1 MDNNNFNIM
10 PEKEDEQGVQ
20 QGEIHY
26 GSYTHKS
33 SEPIYRPPQA
43 YLPAQ
48 QQIYQPTQNAPRKR
62 CFGPGSVL
70 ALMLCAA
77 IVSAM
82 VSGAIT
88 EAALQGVSSVPTSS
102 TSTPVGQTS
111 VTITDNS
118 TNLIEAVAEAVTPSV
133 VGIQVVTNSVG
144 FGSQSGTSEGSGVIY
159 STDGY
164 IITNHH
170 VISTAINY
178 KSDIKVYLPS
188 DPENGISATLV
199 GYDASTD
206 LAVLKINKT
215 GLPAIKIGD
224 SDKLKTGQIAVVVG
238 NPGGLSFL
246 GSISAGYISGL
257 NRTLQIDS
265 YTMTLIQ
272 TDAAINPGNS
282 GGALVDSEGKL
293 IGVPNVKISDED
305 FEGMGFA
312 IPVNTVVEV
321 CNGLITN
328 QSKPKPYIGVEIDT
342 RYTAELL
349 SYMGY
354 PAGAVVGDVT
364 SGGPAESAGIKSGD
378 IITAI
383 NGSKV
388 DGYEKLSALIAKC
401 EAGDTVTVTIY
412 RSRQYKE
419 FKVTVGTTGN

>member
-1 MDNNNFNIM
+1 MDNDNNYNIT
-10 PEKEDEQGVQ
+10 PELPEEEQQ
-20 QGEIHY
+20 ESSQTHY
-26 GSYTHKS
+26 GSYTYQSNTHT
-33 SEPIYRPPQA
+33 YQPPQVYA
-43 YLPAQ
+43 PVQPAPQ
-48 QQIYQPTQNAPRKR
+48 RPAPKR
-62 CFGPGSVL
+62 SFGLGSVL
-70 ALMLCAA
+70 ALMLCSA

-82 VSGAIT
+82 VSGAVT
-88 EAALQGVSSVPTSS
+88 EAALAKDDSSDSASQTPTS
-102 TSTPVGQTS
+102 QTS
-111 VTITDNS
+111 VTITDTS
-118 TNLIEAVAEAVTPSV
+118 TNIIETVAEAVTPSV
-133 VGIQVVTNSVG
+133 VGIQVVTASSG
-144 FGSQSGTSEGSGVIY
+144 FGSQNSSSEGSGVIY

-170 VISTAINY
+170 VISTAINH
-178 KSDIKVYLPS
+178 KANIKVYLPS
-188 DPENGISATLV
+188 DPDEGIDATLV

-206 LAVLKINKT
+206 LAVLKVDKT

-224 SDKLKTGQIAVVVG
+224 SDQLKTGQIAVVVG

-321 CNGLITN
+321 CNDLITD

-342 RYTAELL
+342 RYSAELL
-349 SYMGY
+349 GYMGY

-383 NGSKV
+383 DGTEV
-388 DGYEKLSALIAKC
+388 DSYDKLSTLIAKC
-401 EAGDTVTVTIY
+401 DVGDTVTVTVY
-412 RSRQYKE
+412 RSRQYKD